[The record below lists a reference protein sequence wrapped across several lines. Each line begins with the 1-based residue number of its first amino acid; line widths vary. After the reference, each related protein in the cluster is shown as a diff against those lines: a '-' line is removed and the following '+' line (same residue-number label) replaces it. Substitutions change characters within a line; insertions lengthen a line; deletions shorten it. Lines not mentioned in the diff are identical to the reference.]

1 VKPLGPQFVLTL
13 DHHVSAEQF
22 EYVRAKWQREYD
34 GKLLILGP
42 GARFEVVRPTLHEW
56 LAMHTVGMTTRR
68 WQREVPAQFVALAD
82 LYPVQAE
89 PTDPERGHIDVVPRA
104 DNAAHVVKIDGRL
117 YLQDGHHRYYRARRA
132 GNPWLLARVLEV
144 AS

>member
-1 VKPLGPQFVLTL
+1 VKPLGPQFVISVE
-13 DHHVSAEQF
+13 HHLSEEQAA
-22 EYVRAKWQREYD
+22 YLRAKWQREYD
-34 GKLLILGP
+34 GKLLILAG

-68 WQREVPAQFVALAD
+68 WQREVPAQFVALDD
-82 LYPVQAE
+82 LYPIQPE
-89 PTDPERGHIDVVPRA
+89 PEPVIALPQRH
-104 DNAAHVVKIDGRL
+104 DNAVHVVMIDGRL

-144 AS
+144 AT